1 MKKKLRFSLMCL
13 FLFSSIIGM
22 AQSVV
27 SGKVT
32 SSEDGS
38 PLPGVSIIIK
48 GSSKGT
54 NTDSNG
60 DFKISASASDIL
72 QVSFIGF
79 TTNEFTVGNK
89 TIINISMASDV
100 KSLNEVIVTGF
111 GSQIK
116 RELTGNIAKIKGS
129 DIQDMPITTVEQAL
143 QGKAAGVQI
152 NQGTGKLAQGI
163 QVRVR
168 GQSSISA
175 SNEPLYV
182 IDGIPL
188 TQDDF
193 GNNGGATN
201 PMADINPQD
210 IESIEILKD
219 ASAAAIYGARA
230 ANGVVLITTKKG
242 KSGNTKV
249 SFGVQF
255 GKSKPTNILKFL
267 NRVC

>member
-1 MKKKLRFSLMCL
+1 
-13 FLFSSIIGM
+13 M

-54 NTDSNG
+54 NTDING
-60 DFKISASASDIL
+60 DFKISASSSDIL

-79 TTNEFTVGNK
+79 TTNEVTVGNK

-129 DIQDMPITTVEQAL
+129 DIQDMPI
-143 QGKAAGVQI
+143 KH
-152 NQGTGKLAQGI
+152 
-163 QVRVR
+163 
-168 GQSSISA
+168 
-175 SNEPLYV
+175 
-182 IDGIPL
+182 
-188 TQDDF
+188 
-193 GNNGGATN
+193 
-201 PMADINPQD
+201 
-210 IESIEILKD
+210 IEEVLK
-219 ASAAAIYGARA
+219 
-230 ANGVVLITTKKG
+230 
-242 KSGNTKV
+242 
-249 SFGVQF
+249 
-255 GKSKPTNILKFL
+255 
-267 NRVC
+267 